1 MEILNRMRDF
11 LLPEEFEV
19 HMYHNKIHIMNFTTI
34 GEISSEK
41 IIVRYQEGTIIIKG
55 ENLVM
60 SKLLHEEVLIR
71 GVLKTVEF
79 R

>member
-1 MEILNRMRDF
+1 
-11 LLPEEFEV
+11 
-19 HMYHNKIHIMNFTTI
+19 MNFTTI

-41 IIVRYQEGTIIIKG
+41 IIIRYQEGTIIIKG